1 MAGPGQLTARYD
13 EWADWYEDYVT
24 GEARSFT
31 ERAGRALDTVLGPGT
46 GPVLDLACG
55 TGVHAA
61 RLRSL
66 GWTPLGLDLSAG
78 QLRHAR
84 RRLPVAMADA
94 AVPPLRPGGL
104 AAVAAV
110 MCHTDLDDYSAA
122 CRALVPALRPG
133 GVFAHV
139 GCHPCFVGA
148 FANRADPARVAITP
162 GYWRRERSFEAWSPH
177 GVRARV
183 GALHLPLGDLLSAFT
198 GAGLIIEHAAE
209 FGDPVPAILAVRC
222 RRPG

>member
-1 MAGPGQLTARYD
+1 MAGPGQLAARYD

-24 GEARSFT
+24 GEASAFT
-31 ERAGRALDTVLGPGT
+31 KRAGRALDTVLGPGT

-84 RRLPVAMADA
+84 RRLPVVMADA
-94 AVPPLRPGGL
+94 VVPPLRPGGL

-110 MCHTDLDDYSAA
+110 MCHTDLDDYPAA
-122 CRALVPALRPG
+122 CRALVPALCPG
-133 GVFAHV
+133 EVFAHV
-139 GCHPCFVGA
+139 GTGGSEHSGCRP
-148 FANRADPARVAITP
+148 RQPP
-162 GYWRRERSFEAWSPH
+162 GEPPDQYNPSRRTLVSVVHQYQPPH
-177 GVRARV
+177 SV
-183 GALHLPLGDLLSAFT
+183 S
-198 GAGLIIEHAAE
+198 
-209 FGDPVPAILAVRC
+209 
-222 RRPG
+222 

>member
-1 MAGPGQLTARYD
+1 MTHGYFAGMAGPGQLTARYD
-13 EWADWYEDYVT
+13 EWADWYENYVT
-24 GEARSFT
+24 GEARGFT

-84 RRLPVAMADA
+84 RRLPVVMADA

-110 MCHTDLDDYSAA
+110 MCHTDLDDYPAA

-133 GVFAHV
+133 GVFATS
-139 GCHPCFVGA
+139 A
-148 FANRADPARVAITP
+148 ATRASSARSRTGPTRPVWRSRPA
-162 GYWRRERSFEAWSPH
+162 
-177 GVRARV
+177 
-183 GALHLPLGDLLSAFT
+183 T
-198 GAGLIIEHAAE
+198 GAVSAAS
-209 FGDPVPAILAVRC
+209 GPGRRAGSGPGSARC
-222 RRPG
+222 TCRLVTCSAR